1 MPAGPQR
8 PHDEARGERGAV
20 RLQARLSVAAE
31 ARLLPGAADPGD
43 EQEQGEG
50 LEDAGPGGQG
60 GRTQACAA
68 EGRDPATLW
77 RSAAVLVEGAGAVP
91 EGFPEG
97 ATGRGRPQS
106 GAPAQLA
113 DLFRAY
119 AAEGISHLQVWVNP
133 TTVAGLE
140 QLAPVLEALD
150 RG

>member
-1 MPAGPQR
+1 MVGSTSPRMLRLTARYADGWNAWAGRADNR
-8 PHDEARGERGAV
+8 PEGIPPLR
-20 RLQARLSVAAE
+20 AA
-31 ARLLPGAADPGD
+31 L
-43 EQEQGEG
+43 
-50 LEDAGPGGQG
+50 DA
-60 GRTQACAA
+60 ACAA

-91 EGFPEG
+91 DGFPEG